1 LRAVLDVNV
10 IVSALLSRGG
20 TPASLLRSWV
30 EGEFEL
36 VVSPGL
42 LNELTRVFS
51 YAKLLDRIRPDEARS
66 IVELFEGSATVIE
79 DPSEPPPVRS
89 PDPGDDYLIALA
101 SRAQAVLVTGDEHLL
116 GVEAGLPIVSAAAFR
131 EMLNRR
137 S

>member
-1 LRAVLDVNV
+1 MLDVNV